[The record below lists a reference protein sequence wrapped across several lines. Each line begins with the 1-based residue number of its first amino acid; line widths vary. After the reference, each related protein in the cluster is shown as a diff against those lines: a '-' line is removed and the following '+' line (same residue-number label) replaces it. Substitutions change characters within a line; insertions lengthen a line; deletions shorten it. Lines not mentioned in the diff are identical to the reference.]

1 MLAPGKL
8 GISHPVRNALKSLT
22 QGKTMAR
29 ITVEDCLDNV
39 ENRFDLVMIASKR
52 ARQLQT
58 GGKDALV
65 SEDNDKPTV
74 VALREIA
81 EGLVDSSILTNTREE
96 ETKDSLEAVEAAA
109 AAAAKSDDISIEE
122 AMDAVLIPKASD
134 AAEESEVTAPADTDE
149 EQ

>member
-1 MLAPGKL
+1 
-8 GISHPVRNALKSLT
+8 
-22 QGKTMAR
+22 MAR

-96 ETKDSLEAVEAAA
+96 ETKDSLEAVEVAA

-122 AMDAVLIPKASD
+122 AMDAVLIPEASD

-149 EQ
+149 EH